1 MKLVGLGV
9 PSPTLM
15 PASEGSEPLAAQF
28 CYIFLYFLS
37 PRHFE
42 PQRFEPRP
50 KMALLRQPTAAMRP
64 PFSNFAQKTAQ
75 DQIYGN

>member
-28 CYIFLYFLS
+28 CYIFPYFLS
-37 PRHFE
+37 PRLFK
-42 PQRFEPRP
+42 PQRFKPQP
-50 KMALLRQPTAAMRP
+50 KMALLQQPTAAMRP
-64 PFSNFAQKTAQ
+64 TFSNSAQKTA
-75 DQIYGN
+75 